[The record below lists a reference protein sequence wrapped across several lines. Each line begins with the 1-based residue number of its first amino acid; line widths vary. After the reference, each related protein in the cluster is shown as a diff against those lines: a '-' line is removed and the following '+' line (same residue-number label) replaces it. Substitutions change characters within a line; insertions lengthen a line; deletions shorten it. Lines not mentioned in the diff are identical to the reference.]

1 MKIFILFL
9 TLAGFIGCCNRITSK
24 KANPGSDIIESN
36 ENGVSVKHINKKTGV
51 TKYYKSINNA
61 GITKFISDLVI
72 EGEPVRIHLD
82 KDEMSKLFNENDF
95 MEISF
100 SESLIFSNGSSG
112 ISKFVYFLSG
122 TFKNEH
128 SGNIGYFFISTD
140 DGQFIQS
147 PFAVQR
153 NIINEIEKNLIERP

>member
-9 TLAGFIGCCNRITSK
+9 TLAGFMGCCNRITSK

-51 TKYYKSINNA
+51 TKDYKSINNA
-61 GITKFISDLVI
+61 GITKFISDLVS
-72 EGEPVRIHLD
+72 EGEPVRVHLD
-82 KDEMSKLFNENDF
+82 EDEMSKLFNENDF

-100 SESLIFSNGSSG
+100 SESLIFPNGSSG

-122 TFKNEH
+122 TFKM
-128 SGNIGYFFISTD
+128 NIQEISAISLLQPMTVSL
-140 DGQFIQS
+140 FS
-147 PFAVQR
+147 HHLHCK
-153 NIINEIEKNLIERP
+153 EIS